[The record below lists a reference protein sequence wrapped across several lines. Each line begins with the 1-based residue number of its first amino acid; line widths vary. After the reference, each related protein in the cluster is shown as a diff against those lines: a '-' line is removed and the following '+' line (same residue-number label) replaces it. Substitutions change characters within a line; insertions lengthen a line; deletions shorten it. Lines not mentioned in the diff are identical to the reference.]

1 MSEFKLR
8 RVPPLPPNCSANTP
22 LKKTALDRGIGP
34 SSRQCPPHAITA
46 QLRRMGLR
54 KARKINI
61 RTIISTTCPR
71 MSPTIYAATSPI

>member
-8 RVPPLPPNCSANTP
+8 RVPPLPPIVQQTHPGKKLLYIAASARRADSAP
-22 LKKTALDRGIGP
+22 A
-34 SSRQCPPHAITA
+34 CEITA